1 MSKTLAFIGACVGLA
16 IVAAGIGAALGAGV
30 WAFRFVAGL

>member
-16 IVAAGIGAALGAGV
+16 IVAAFGSQWPSSRQSG
-30 WAFRFVAGL
+30 